1 MVSITNPKGEQNILS
16 NEDFDKLLWK
26 FIESETFKKWEV
38 ENNLVGSY
46 MHYGKKML
54 NRIVVKI
61 FLKEK
66 DYKLEQNVEL
76 KD

>member
-1 MVSITNPKGEQNILS
+1 MKILTNFFGDLS
-16 NEDFDKLLWK
+16 KVKHL
-26 FIESETFKKWEV
+26 KKWEI
-38 ENNLVGSY
+38 ENNLIGSY

-66 DYKLEQNVEL
+66 GYKLEQNVKL
-76 KD
+76 KS

>member
-1 MVSITNPKGEQNILS
+1 
-16 NEDFDKLLWK
+16 
-26 FIESETFKKWEV
+26 
-38 ENNLVGSY
+38 

-66 DYKLEQNVEL
+66 GYKLEQNVKL
-76 KD
+76 KS

>member
-1 MVSITNPKGEQNILS
+1 MVRITNPKGEQKILS
-16 NEDFDKLLWK
+16 NEDFDKLLWR
-26 FIESETFKKWEV
+26 FIESETFKKMGNR
-38 ENNLVGSY
+38 NNLIGSY

-66 DYKLEQNVEL
+66 GYKLEQNVKL
-76 KD
+76 KS

>member
-1 MVSITNPKGEQNILS
+1 MVRITNPKGEEKMLS
-16 NEDFDKLLWK
+16 NEDFDKLLWE
-26 FIESETFKKWEV
+26 I

-66 DYKLEQNVEL
+66 GYKLEQNVKL
-76 KD
+76 KS

>member
-1 MVSITNPKGEQNILS
+1 MVRITNPKGEEKMLS
-16 NEDFDKLLWK
+16 NEDFDKLLWR
-26 FIESETFKKWEV
+26 FIESETFKKWEI
-38 ENNLVGSY
+38 ENNLIGSY

-66 DYKLEQNVEL
+66 GYKLEQNVKL
-76 KD
+76 KS

>member
-1 MVSITNPKGEQNILS
+1 MKILTNFYGNSQKVKHS
-16 NEDFDKLLWK
+16 
-26 FIESETFKKWEV
+26 KKWEV

-66 DYKLEQNVEL
+66 GYKLEQNVEL
-76 KD
+76 KG